1 MFSEEAKW
9 IQRALEKIIN
19 NEDKSAINFGSS
31 TLHFRKH
38 IQPHIQNYIFEPL
51 EKNGWN
57 ILHVDIKKEEG
68 VDMIADLTDASFSN
82 NFKQKASLVI
92 CTNML
97 EHVTDIKLAVN
108 NLIASCKG
116 NGYLLITVPYK
127 YKKHL
132 DPIDNMFRPT
142 PAEITNLFVHANVD
156 VIEDGVVTIADKKY
170 YRIRK
175 SSIPLWGYRERILYY
190 LGKRHKVSAVL
201 LKLNS
206 AS

>member
-1 MFSEEAKW
+1 MFSEEARW
-9 IQRALEKIIN
+9 IQRALEKIISN
-19 NEDKSAINFGSS
+19 GDKSAINFGSS

-38 IQPHIQNYIFEPL
+38 IQPHIQSYIFEPL

-57 ILHVDIKKEEG
+57 VLHVDIKKEEG

-82 NFKQKASLVI
+82 NFKEKAALVI

-108 NLIASCKG
+108 NLIAACKR

-142 PAEITNLFVHANVD
+142 PAEITNLFTHADVD
-156 VIEDGVVTIADKKY
+156 VIEDGVITIADKKY

-175 SSIPLWGYRERILYY
+175 STIPLWGYRERFLYY

-201 LKLNS
+201 LKLND